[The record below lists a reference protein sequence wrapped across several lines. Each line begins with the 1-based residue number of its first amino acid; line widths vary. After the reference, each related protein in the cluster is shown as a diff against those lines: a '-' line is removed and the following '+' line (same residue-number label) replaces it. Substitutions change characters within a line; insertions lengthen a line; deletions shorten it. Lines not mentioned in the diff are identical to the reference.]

1 MSNTYDPKSVNIN
14 FGGTSIKAG
23 IADGTFVTG
32 ARTARTRSGRVGSD
46 GGTTIQVNPDRSG
59 TVQITYLA
67 GSPTNTV
74 LENFRKS
81 EDGFP
86 GVYKVGTLSVEYF
99 DGGTALFDENALID
113 GPPDVTF
120 ETGESQ
126 KTWTFYCPSLTMN
139 SRGTAAPER
148 IGGVGNV

>member
-1 MSNTYDPKSVNIN
+1 MANTYDPKSVNIS

-23 IADGTFVTG
+23 IADGTFVTA
-32 ARTARTRSGRVGSD
+32 ARTARTRSVRVGSD
-46 GGTTIQVNPDRSG
+46 GGTTIQVNPDRSV

-74 LENFRKS
+74 LEDFRKS

-86 GVYKVGTLSVEYF
+86 GVYKVGTLSIEYF
-99 DGGTALFDENALID
+99 DGGSAIFDEDAFID
-113 GPPDVTF
+113 GPPDIPF
-120 ETGESQ
+120 ETAESQ
-126 KTWTFYCPSLTMN
+126 RTWTFVCPSGTMN

-148 IGGVGNV
+148 IGS